1 MIPEEKLRAALE
13 EYEDALMASLPEPG
27 QCDHQFSE
35 GFEKKM
41 RRVRRRARHPA
52 VYKALQRAACALLV
66 AACLF
71 AGLMAVDAGARASV
85 LNWLGEQADN
95 FTCYFFTGESN
106 CGEQV
111 EYELSWLPG
120 VYSAEDSKNLDNI
133 GSIVYMDE
141 AKQIIEFSYRYE
153 TQTSLLYFGG
163 EEYTHKNIL
172 VGGSAADMYLSIT
185 GEKNNGIIW
194 YDPEKEVLFCISAPY
209 GEEELVKMAENV
221 IEKAAE

>member
-41 RRVRRRARHPA
+41 RGVCRRARHPA

-95 FTCYFFTGESN
+95 LTCYFFPGESN

-111 EYELSWLPG
+111 EYELGWLPG
-120 VYSAEDSKNLDNI
+120 EYDVVSVQNACNVED
-133 GSIVYMDE
+133 IVYMDV
-141 AKQIIEFSYRYE
+141 AKQIIQLSYYYE
-153 TQTSLLYFGG
+153 TQTSPLYFGG
-163 EEYTHKNIL
+163 EEYTCQSVP
-172 VGGSAADMYLSIT
+172 VGDSMADLYLSIT
-185 GEKNNGIIW
+185 GKKNNGIIW
-194 YDPEKEVLFCISAPY
+194 YNPEKEVLFCISAPY
-209 GEEELVKMAENV
+209 GEEELVKMAQNV